1 MAVGPCGSVDRSPG
15 GTPGGARGW
24 ARHAGGMTA
33 TPDDAYT
40 PGSHLLP
47 QVHALPRYV
56 PGARPQEGRRVVKLS
71 SNEMPHPA
79 LPGVA
84 EAAAAATDDAGR
96 YPDMASVDLVG
107 ALAERHGVAPDSV
120 VVGGGST
127 AVLETIL
134 RATCA
139 PGDEVVA
146 AWRSFEAY
154 PIAVQVTGAR
164 LVTVPVDDFG
174 RHRPDAMIEAI
185 TDRTRV
191 MLVCS
196 PNNPTG
202 PALTRTELVAALDRI
217 PRRVLVLLDEAYIDF
232 VTADDPTDGP
242 SLIDEHPNLVVLR
255 TFSKAYSLAG
265 MRVGYAL
272 GHPELMSGIRAAST
286 PFGVSAPAQAA
297 AVAALD
303 QQEEVRRRVAEVV
316 VERERLVA
324 GLRALGI
331 DVPDAQGNFV
341 WLPLG
346 GRTTDFA
353 AAAGDAGLLVRP
365 FPGEGV
371 RITAAEPADTDAVI
385 AVAAQF
391 LA

>member
-1 MAVGPCGSVDRSPG
+1 
-15 GTPGGARGW
+15 
-24 ARHAGGMTA
+24 MTA
-33 TPDDAYT
+33 TPDDAYS

-47 QVHALPRYV
+47 HVHALPRYV
-56 PGARPQEGRRVVKLS
+56 PGARPEQGRRVVKLS

-84 EAAAAATDDAGR
+84 EAAAAATTAAGR
-96 YPDMASVDLVG
+96 YPDMAAVDLVG
-107 ALAERHGVAPDSV
+107 ALAERHGVEPDAIL
-120 VVGGGST
+120 VGGGST

-134 RATCA
+134 RATCTT
-139 PGDEVVA
+139 GDEVVA

-154 PIAVQVTGAR
+154 PIAVRITGAE
-164 LVTVPVDDFG
+164 LVTVPVDEQG
-174 RHRPDAMIEAI
+174 RHRLEAMIERI

-191 MLVCS
+191 MLLCS

-202 PALTRTELVAALDRI
+202 TALTRTELVAALDRI

-232 VTADDPTDGP
+232 VTAPDATDGP
-242 SLIDEHPNLVVLR
+242 SLLAEHPNLVVLR

-265 MRVGYAL
+265 LRVGYAL
-272 GHPELMSGIRAAST
+272 GHPELMGGMRAAAT

-297 AVAALD
+297 AVAALA
-303 QQEEVRRRVAEVV
+303 QQDEVVRRVAEVV
-316 VERERLVA
+316 VERDRLVS
-324 GLRALGI
+324 GLRERGL

-346 GRTTDFA
+346 ERTTDFA
-353 AAAGDAGLLVRP
+353 AAAAAAGLLVRP
-365 FPGEGV
+365 FAPEGV
-371 RITAAEPADTDAVI
+371 RITAAEPADTDAVL
-385 AVAAQF
+385 ALAEEF